1 MNHDFNLIIE
11 NIQKKLFDLEKKSSI
26 IKKKF
31 NQDNFNINNDKLNL
45 FYKISSNINELND
58 QINELYMYSLDTVDS
73 DDLTVDEKKVLRENK
88 INQIINKKFMPYIIF
103 SKICLENSEF

>member
-1 MNHDFNLIIE
+1 MNNDFNLIIE
-11 NIQKKLFDLEKKSSI
+11 NIQKKLFDLEKKISI

-58 QINELYMYSLDTVDS
+58 QINELYMYSLDTVDT
-73 DDLTVDEKKVLRENK
+73 DDLTVDEKKELRESK

-103 SKICLENSEF
+103 SKICLENSEC

>member
-1 MNHDFNLIIE
+1 MNNDFNLIIE

-58 QINELYMYSLDTVDS
+58 QINELYMYSLDTVDT
-73 DDLTVDEKKVLRENK
+73 DDLTVDEKKELRESK